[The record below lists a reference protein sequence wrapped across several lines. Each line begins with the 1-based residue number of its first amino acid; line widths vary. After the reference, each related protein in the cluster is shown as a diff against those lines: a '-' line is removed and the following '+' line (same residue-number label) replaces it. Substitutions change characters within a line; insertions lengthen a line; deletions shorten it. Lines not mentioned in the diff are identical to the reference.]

1 MSHGRPRARS
11 HRAPDHPDPRRRLIV
26 LLVVLSLAFG
36 GIVARLTVLQAIDSS
51 RYSQFGKSQRLH
63 SVVLPAA
70 RGAIVDRNGAGLALS
85 TRRRTVWANPQL
97 VRDPLTAARVLAP
110 VLGVPEGTLRERL
123 TTSAAFVYLDR
134 KVEDSV
140 ADKVTSLNLT
150 GVSLLEE
157 PKRVD
162 PAAPLA
168 APVLGQVGLDEEG
181 LSGLELQFQ
190 RELEGRAGQLVVE
203 RDPSGN
209 DIASGIHEL
218 RAPVPGKQLKLTI
231 DRSMQYEAERVLSDQ
246 ITATKAKGGIALVM
260 DVQTGE
266 IRAMANLVAGTGGAV
281 PGPSPDN
288 TAVTKVYEPGSVNK
302 LITFAAALEEGVITP
317 SDTLVVPDSIKVA
330 DGTFRDA
337 EQHQTKKMSV
347 SDIVAESSNVGT
359 IMVARKLG
367 KERVDRFL
375 RGFGLANRTGLA
387 FPGESGGLL
396 PELKN
401 WSGTSMATVPIGQ
414 GVAVTALQMLLAYN
428 AIANDGVYVGP
439 SLVKQVVE
447 PNGRVRDAP
456 PASSRRIVTSAT
468 AKKLTGMLQQ
478 VVTSGTGSA
487 ARVQGFT
494 VAGKTGTSQKPRD
507 GYRGYKEGAY
517 VASFVG
523 FLPAEAPRFSAIVV
537 LDEPTPIFGGLVSA
551 PVFSQLGSY
560 GVRIFGLQPDGGGS
574 QAGSVSAVA
583 PAPQQDL
590 SGAVVTT
597 TPDSPAGN
605 AARVTLGRNPR

>member
-1 MSHGRPRARS
+1 MKPRRPRARF
-11 HRAPDHPDPRRRLIV
+11 HRAPDRPDPRRRLIV

-97 VRDPLTAARVLAP
+97 VRDPLTAARTLAP
-110 VLGVPEGTLRERL
+110 ILGVPEDTLRERL

-134 KVEDSV
+134 KVEDVV
-140 ADKVTSLNLT
+140 ADKVASLRLA

-157 PKRVD
+157 PKRVE

-168 APVLGQVGLDEEG
+168 TPVLGQVGLDEEG
-181 LSGLELQFQ
+181 LSGLEFQFQ
-190 RELEGRAGQLVVE
+190 RELQGRAGQLVVE

-218 RAPVPGKQLKLTI
+218 RAPVPGKQLRLTI
-231 DRSMQYEAERVLSDQ
+231 DRSMQYETERVLSDQ
-246 ITATKAKGGIALVM
+246 IVATKAKGGIALVM

-266 IRAMANLVAGTGGAV
+266 IRAMANLVAGAGGAV

-288 TAVTKVYEPGSVNK
+288 MAVTKVYEPGSVNK
-302 LITFAAALEEGVITP
+302 LITFAAGLEDGVITP
-317 SDTLVVPDSIKVA
+317 SDTFVVPDSINVA

-375 RGFGLANRTGLA
+375 RGFGLANPTGLA

-401 WSGTSMATVPIGQ
+401 WSGTSLATVPIGQ

-439 SLVKQVVE
+439 SLAKQVVD

-456 PASSRRIVTSAT
+456 RASSRRVVTSAT
-468 AKKLTGMLQQ
+468 AKELTGMLQQ
-478 VVTSGTGSA
+478 VVSSGTGTA

-507 GYRGYKEGAY
+507 GFRGYKEGAY

-523 FLPAEAPRFSAIVV
+523 FLPADAPRLSAIVV

-551 PVFSQLGSY
+551 PVFAQLGSY
-560 GVRIFGLQPDGGGS
+560 GVRIFGVQPDGGGS
-574 QAGSVSAVA
+574 QAGPASAVA
-583 PAPQQDL
+583 AAPKQDL
-590 SGAVVTT
+590 SGAVVST

-605 AARVTLGRNPR
+605 SARVTLGRNPR